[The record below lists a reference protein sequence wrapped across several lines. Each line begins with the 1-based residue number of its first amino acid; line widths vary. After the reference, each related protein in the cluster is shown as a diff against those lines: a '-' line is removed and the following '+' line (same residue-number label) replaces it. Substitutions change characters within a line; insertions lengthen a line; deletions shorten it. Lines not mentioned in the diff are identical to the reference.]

1 MNFDKEIDHYP
12 TTSPLMYEES
22 IGDNSFSSDI
32 REIPD
37 GSDNSRTYSDHD
49 KIEEFPILSHGP
61 ESEDD
66 TDDSSSE
73 DETDSDSD
81 ETDSDSDGSEDELEV
96 GSVTSIGN
104 KDPDN
109 GHAFEYGTVLES
121 DSVHNNHMEFGAHDE
136 DLGGESVASAS
147 VIAGLAGCS
156 MISSNRK
163 GWALFAFASIG
174 VLSVVI
180 YMLWKKIQELNKNIN
195 TIEKNQDMG
204 LSDKDVES
212 ITTQVLEDFLTTETN
227 KAIAKQQPPTESLPD
242 GSYETTTDSVV
253 PEVVKEVSLPVVEE
267 VVPEVV
273 KEVSLPVVEEVVPE
287 VVKEVSLPVIEE
299 VVPEVVKEVSLPVV
313 EEVVPEVV
321 KEVSLPVIEEVVTE
335 MIEKVVDEQIIVSP
349 TKMVDDL
356 FVDKQ
361 VDVSQVLDTI
371 VEENVTDIESYSA
384 KDLVA
389 ELGATPVKK
398 VPRKRGRA
406 KKVVE

>member
-1 MNFDKEIDHYP
+1 MNFDREIDHYP

-81 ETDSDSDGSEDELEV
+81 ETDSDSDSDSDGSEDELEV

-273 KEVSLPVVEEVVPE
+273 KEVSLPVVEEVVT
-287 VVKEVSLPVIEE
+287 
-299 VVPEVVKEVSLPVV
+299 EVVKEVSLPVV
-313 EEVVPEVV
+313 EEVV
-321 KEVSLPVIEEVVTE
+321 TE
-335 MIEKVVDEQIIVSP
+335 MIEKVVDEQVIVSP

-406 KKVVE
+406 KKVV

>member
-1 MNFDKEIDHYP
+1 MNFDREIDHYP

-49 KIEEFPILSHGP
+49 KIEEFPVLSHGP

-73 DETDSDSD
+73 DETDSDSDETDSDSD

-227 KAIAKQQPPTESLPD
+227 KAIAKQQSPTESLPD

-253 PEVVKEVSLPVVEE
+253 PEVVKEVSLPVIEE
-267 VVPEVV
+267 VVKEVV
-273 KEVSLPVVEEVVPE
+273 HEVSLPVVEEVVPE
-287 VVKEVSLPVIEE
+287 VVKEVSLPV
-299 VVPEVVKEVSLPVV
+299 V
-313 EEVVPEVV
+313 
-321 KEVSLPVIEEVVTE
+321 EEVVTE

-398 VPRKRGRA
+398 VPRRRGRA
-406 KKVVE
+406 KKVV

>member
-22 IGDNSFSSDI
+22 IGDNSFASDI

-73 DETDSDSD
+73 DETDSDSDETDSD

-227 KAIAKQQPPTESLPD
+227 KAIAKQQSPTESLPD
-242 GSYETTTDSVV
+242 GSYETTTESVV

-273 KEVSLPVVEEVVPE
+273 NEVSLPVVEEVVTE
-287 VVKEVSLPVIEE
+287 VVKEVSLPIV
-299 VVPEVVKEVSLPVV
+299 
-313 EEVVPEVV
+313 
-321 KEVSLPVIEEVVTE
+321 EEVVTE

>member
-1 MNFDKEIDHYP
+1 MNFDREIDHYP

-22 IGDNSFSSDI
+22 IGDNSFASDI

-73 DETDSDSD
+73 DETDSDSDETDSDSD

-253 PEVVKEVSLPVVEE
+253 PEVVKEVSLPVI
-267 VVPEVV
+267 
-273 KEVSLPVVEEVVPE
+273 EEVVPE

-299 VVPEVVKEVSLPVV
+299 VVEEIVPEVVKEVSLPVV
-313 EEVVPEVV
+313 
-321 KEVSLPVIEEVVTE
+321 EEVVTE

-398 VPRKRGRA
+398 VPRRRGRA